1 MAVVNFYKNMNNKI
15 ISVVILT
22 SALTL
27 ASSAYSQ
34 DNKPQ
39 KAQAGPAN
47 MMTISPET
55 MISNRVNALSR
66 SLNLTDE
73 QKQKVK
79 PVVEDEFKKFQELRT
94 QKNLSPQERA
104 AKMKEIREA
113 SSQQMK
119 TILTEEQWKKYY
131 RPMTNAPVLR
141 PAAPAQGDKQPAPAT
156 PATK

>member
-1 MAVVNFYKNMNNKI
+1 MKNKI

-22 SALTL
+22 STLTL
-27 ASSAYSQ
+27 VSSAYSQ

-39 KAQAGPAN
+39 NPPAGSVN
-47 MMTISPET
+47 VMNISPET

-79 PVVEDEFKKFQELRT
+79 PVVEDEFKKFRELRT
-94 QKNLSPQERA
+94 QKNLSPQERT
-104 AKMKEIREA
+104 AKMREIREA
-113 SSQQMK
+113 SSQKMK

>member
-1 MAVVNFYKNMNNKI
+1 MKNKI

-39 KAQAGPAN
+39 NAPAGPVN

-79 PVVEDEFKKFQELRT
+79 PIVEDEFKKYQELRT

-104 AKMKEIREA
+104 AKMREIREA
-113 SSQQMK
+113 SSQKMK
-119 TILTEEQWKKYY
+119 EILTEEQWKKYY
-131 RPMTNAPVLR
+131 RPMTNAPALR
-141 PAAPAQGDKQPAPAT
+141 PAAPAQGDKQPAPAA